1 MLKPRFKITICDLE
15 VLARGSFEI
24 TDCDFKAE
32 TSSQV
37 N

>member
-1 MLKPRFKITICDLE
+1 MLRPRFKITICDLE
-15 VLARGSFEI
+15 AVARGSFEI
-24 TDCDFKAE
+24 TDCDFKRE